1 MFPSSNANATWNLW
15 HSSHIGEHIRPLR
28 YLKKWDL
35 KDNSHYHQIAVVP
48 YGTEVAPI
56 GLGTYV
62 IWRYEP

>member
-1 MFPSSNANATWNLW
+1 MFAVFIEEGYFSYVALNYADTT
-15 HSSHIGEHIRPLR
+15 PLDHQITT
-28 YLKKWDL
+28 DL
-35 KDNSHYHQIAVVP
+35 KDNPHYHQIAVVP